1 MSGLAPALTVAA
13 WPPDDEEHLV
23 TEPLQDPAPATS
35 DLSLGEEAYHAIF
48 DGIIAGRYPAGSA
61 MRERELSAELSV
73 SRVPVREALG
83 RLTTEGFLTTSRYR
97 SAAVRQLT
105 LKDVDESF
113 DLRMALEVLAARQA
127 AMAVAAG
134 ASGEELEG
142 LVAEA
147 RRLLD
152 AGDGHRLA
160 RVNVELHEAVVRLS
174 GNRTLEGLMRPL
186 FGRMRW
192 IFAMTSDRDPVA
204 QCEEHEAIVA
214 AILAGNADLAVPLVQ
229 VHTEEGRAP
238 SLSYLSTLLPV
249 E

>member
-1 MSGLAPALTVAA
+1 MADRDSAGAMTDV
-13 WPPDDEEHLV
+13 
-23 TEPLQDPAPATS
+23 
-35 DLSLGEEAYHAIF
+35 SLGEEAYHALL
-48 DGIIAGRYPAGSA
+48 DRIIAGRYPAGSA
-61 MRERELSAELSV
+61 MRERQLSEELRV
-73 SRVPVREALG
+73 SRVPVREALR
-83 RLTTEGFLTTSRYR
+83 RLTSEGFLTTSKYR
-97 SAAVRQLT
+97 TATVRQLT

-127 AMAVAAG
+127 AQAVARG
-134 ASGEELEG
+134 ADGTELEA

-147 RRLLD
+147 RQLLEAGEHRRL
-152 AGDGHRLA
+152 G
-160 RVNVELHEAVVRLS
+160 RVNVELHQAIVRLS
-174 GNRTLEGLMRPL
+174 GNRSLEGMTGPL

-238 SLSYLSTLLPV
+238 SLAHLSTLLPAG
-249 E
+249 